1 MTAGELKAKQYFD
14 EPGISI
20 LLIVTGGSD
29 HIPSLPR
36 RQS

>member
-1 MTAGELKAKQYFD
+1 MTAGELKVRQNLE

-20 LLIVTGGSD
+20 LLIEAGDSD
-29 HIPSLPR
+29 DIPSLPR